1 MSGAAPAFRSAIT
14 ELKRRLLSIAGAPAE
29 TATARA
35 AARAVAGVGMAGPRA
50 GKDYDRVASEI
61 IATVAGGE
69 QLDWRRA
76 RDGAWC
82 LWTTS
87 PALSEQPAALAAVI
101 EGVSRSGRK
110 SAYRTLA
117 LSWLTSFE
125 HGRAG
130 MPDVAAALRGFVGK
144 IGAPFDRLHARFG
157 LFDIETGPSK
167 VAHAAIAETLTPAAL
182 LMQTGLSGL
191 SAGGYAR
198 HCMSVCLE
206 ELAGGREPDPMAR
219 LALVRALVLKP
230 DGKLEYEGLG
240 PLAVRALLAP
250 FGTSMPAKEVR
261 DTYLVLLLSLFGDP
275 RLHPGR
281 WTRMRDE
288 EAVIRRWLTE
298 QSLRQFLEI
307 ADRATAVTHPNLK
320 RDWPMRRAFW
330 EAVYEK
336 QLITE
341 AWAIF
346 GVEGARLAKSSF
358 GDSVSFGE
366 FNRRGRK
373 VVDGGHTVILLRIGN
388 GVVADWSF
396 NGKCNVWPDAEATG
410 APKLYRRTYSSD
422 DVHMPDSVTSD
433 IHGGLFSKRHIGAW
447 TQDVAAKLHHMTGVR
462 VPSEL

>member
-1 MSGAAPAFRSAIT
+1 MSGAVPAFRSAII
-14 ELKRRLLSIAGAPAE
+14 ELQQRLLRIPGAPAGA
-29 TATARA
+29 ATARA
-35 AARAVAGVGMAGPRA
+35 AAQVVAAAGMAGPRV
-50 GKDYDRVASEI
+50 GKDYDRVAREI
-61 IATVAGGE
+61 AAAVAAGE
-69 QLDWRRA
+69 PLDWRLA

-101 EGVSRSGRK
+101 EGVSRSDRK
-110 SAYRTLA
+110 TASRTLA
-117 LSWLTSFE
+117 LSWLTSFSPGGTGTPE
-125 HGRAG
+125 
-130 MPDVAAALRGFVGK
+130 VAAALHGLVAT
-144 IGAPFDRLHARFG
+144 IGAPWDRLHARFG
-157 LFDIETGPSK
+157 LFDIEAGPRN
-167 VAHAAIAETLTPAAL
+167 VAQAAIAERLTPAAL
-182 LMQTGLSGL
+182 LTQMGLSGP

-198 HCMSVCLE
+198 HCMSICLE
-206 ELAGGREPDPMAR
+206 ELAAGREPDPMAR

-230 DGKLEYEGLG
+230 DGKLQYEGLG

-250 FGTSMPAKEVR
+250 FGVGMPAKEIR
-261 DTYLVLLLSLFGDP
+261 DTYLGLLLSLFGDP

-288 EAVIRRWLTE
+288 ETVIRRWLTE

-320 RDWPMRRAFW
+320 RDWPTRRAFW

-346 GVEGARLAKSSF
+346 GVEGARLARSFF
-358 GDSVSFGE
+358 GDGVSFGE
-366 FNRRGRK
+366 FNRSGRK
-373 VVDGGHTVILLRIGN
+373 IVDGGHTVILLRIGN

-396 NGKCNVWPDAEATG
+396 NGKCNVWPDAGATG
-410 APKLYRRTYSSD
+410 APKLYRRVYSSD

-433 IHGGLFSKRHIGAW
+433 IHAGLFSKRHIGAW

-462 VPSEL
+462 VPSKL

>member
-14 ELKRRLLSIAGAPAE
+14 ELKRRVLSIAGAPAE

-35 AARAVAGVGMAGPRA
+35 AARVVAGAGMAGPRA
-50 GKDYDRVASEI
+50 GKDYDRVAREI
-61 IATVAGGE
+61 VAAVAAGE

-87 PALSEQPAALAAVI
+87 PALSEQPVALAAVI

-110 SAYRTLA
+110 TACRELA
-117 LSWLTSFE
+117 LSWLTSFGP
-125 HGRAG
+125 GRTG
-130 MPDVAAALRGFVGK
+130 TPEVAAALRGLVATV
-144 IGAPFDRLHARFG
+144 GAPWDRLHARFE
-157 LFDIETGPSK
+157 LFDVEAGPRN
-167 VAHAAIAETLTPAAL
+167 VAHTAIAERLTPTAL
-182 LMQTGLSGL
+182 LMQTGLSGVV
-191 SAGGYAR
+191 AGAYAR
-198 HCMSVCLE
+198 HCMSICLA
-206 ELAGGREPDPMAR
+206 ELAGGREPNPMVR

-230 DGKLEYEGLG
+230 DGKLQYEGLG

-250 FGTSMPAKEVR
+250 FGTSMPAKEIR
-261 DTYLVLLLSLFGDP
+261 DTYLGLLLSLFGDP

-288 EAVIRRWLTE
+288 ETIIRRWLTE

-320 RDWPMRRAFW
+320 RDWPTRRAFW

-346 GVEGARLAKSSF
+346 GSEGARLARSTF

-366 FNRRGRK
+366 FNRVGRK
-373 VVDGGHTVILLRIGN
+373 SVDGGHTVILLRIGN

-396 NGKCNVWPDAEATG
+396 NGKCNVWPDADAIG
-410 APKLYRRTYSSD
+410 APKLYRRVYSSD

-433 IHGGLFSKRHIGAW
+433 VTAGMFSKRHIGAW
-447 TQDVAAKLHHMTGVR
+447 RQSVADKLHHMTGVR
-462 VPSEL
+462 VPIKL